1 MSVTNSPGN
10 TGGEFGP
17 WNPGLSST
25 IPQRL
30 LPLSTMFRPENVET
44 GFSEARELADFS
56 GLDPKDTIA
65 FRAERLIVHELLI
78 RVTADLSVP
87 DGPEYEELGINMRG
101 MTARIYDAHVRPRLG
116 DLKTEHE
123 RLAIRARE
131 FITAEL
137 QRLDARDASHRPAS
151 PAKKGLLERILG
163 SRPKTTPPPNPSPN
177 QNTALE
183 AATVRWA
190 GMQDPFEAA
199 CANALATVT
208 SAVVR
213 THGRLPFDKTM
224 IIDLAANFF
233 VNDYGSA
240 RLGSALDPI
249 IEMASK
255 AEGYRYLP
263 TQTKP
268 FVMNVKGASA
278 AGKSTIRPHQRALA
292 KKLGVPWEDFAL
304 VSPDYWRKHLLDYGS
319 LGADYKY
326 GAMLTGHELEIID
339 RKLDRYMAE
348 KADRGTMPHLL
359 IDRFRFDS
367 FRTGDNQDRGSNLLT
382 RFGHTVFMFF
392 MVTPP
397 PLTVERA
404 WKRGL
409 TTGRYKAVDDLLH
422 HNIEAYTGMPALFF
436 SWALSDKKVHYEF
449 LDNDVPKGERPR
461 TIASGWNRRMNV
473 YDVEGLLNIERF
485 KKVDVRASGPG
496 EVYLEGADIPAEN
509 LEFLRQCSERLDEVR
524 FVNPK
529 TGDRYGLIGTDSG
542 AWWDRSLS
550 SCRDEI
556 SDLLEGVVADA
567 EAHPRSDTATGGSD
581 LEDEMNCIIGR
592 LH

>member
-1 MSVTNSPGN
+1 MSVTNGPGD

-44 GFSEARELADFS
+44 GFRQAHELADFS
-56 GLDPKDTIA
+56 GLAPKDTIA

-101 MTARIYDAHVRPRLG
+101 MTARIYEEHVRPRLG
-116 DLKTEHE
+116 SLKSEHE
-123 RLAIRARE
+123 SLVRRARE

-137 QRLDARDASHRPAS
+137 QRLDARDASQEPAS
-151 PAKKGLLERILG
+151 TAKGGLLERWLG
-163 SRPKTTPPPNPSPN
+163 REKKPTQPTPSSN
-177 QNTALE
+177 QNAALE
-183 AATVRWA
+183 AATARWA

-199 CANALATVT
+199 CANALSTVT

-224 IIDLAANFF
+224 IVELATNLF
-233 VNDYGSA
+233 VNEYGSA
-240 RLGSALDPI
+240 QLGSALEPI
-249 IEMASK
+249 IAI
-255 AEGYRYLP
+255 AADTEGYRFLP
-263 TQTKP
+263 AQTKP

-278 AGKSTIRPHQRALA
+278 AGKSTIRPHQRELA

-422 HNIEAYTGMPALFF
+422 HNIEAYTGMPALFL

-496 EVYLEGADIPAEN
+496 EVYQEGADNPAQN
-509 LEFLRQCSERLDEVR
+509 LGFLRQCVERLDQVR
-524 FVNPK
+524 FVDPK
-529 TGDRYGLIGTDSG
+529 SRKRYGLICKDGG
-542 AWWDRSLS
+542 AWLDRSLS
-550 SCRDEI
+550 SCPDEI
-556 SDLLEGVVADA
+556 SDLLE
-567 EAHPRSDTATGGSD
+567 E
-581 LEDEMNCIIGR
+581 
-592 LH
+592 

>member
-1 MSVTNSPGN
+1 MSVTESPGD
-10 TGGEFGP
+10 TGAEFGP

-44 GFSEARELADFS
+44 GFSEARELAAFS

-101 MTARIYDAHVRPRLG
+101 MTARIYDEHVRPQLDG
-116 DLKTEHE
+116 LKTEHE
-123 RLAIRARE
+123 RLVSRARE
-131 FITAEL
+131 FFAAEL
-137 QRLDARDASHRPAS
+137 QRLDQQQAS
-151 PAKKGLLERILG
+151 PGAASTAKSSLLDRLLGRER
-163 SRPKTTPPPNPSPN
+163 KTPSPKAFPDDRA
-177 QNTALE
+177 ALE
-183 AATVRWA
+183 AASARWA
-190 GMQDPFEAA
+190 GMHDPFEAA
-199 CANALATVT
+199 CANALATVVG
-208 SAVVR
+208 AVVR

-224 IIDLAANFF
+224 IVDLAANFF
-233 VNDYGSA
+233 INDYGSA

-249 IEMASK
+249 IETASK
-255 AEGYRYLP
+255 VEGYRYLP
-263 TQTKP
+263 TQTEP

-473 YDVEGLLNIERF
+473 YDVDGLLNIERF
-485 KKVDVRASGPG
+485 KKINVRASGPG
-496 EVYLEGADIPAEN
+496 EVYQEGADILAEN
-509 LEFLRQCSERLDEVR
+509 LEFLRQCSERLDQVR
-524 FVNPK
+524 FVDPK
-529 TGDRYGLIGTDSG
+529 TDERYGLIGTESG

-550 SCRDEI
+550 SCPDEI

-567 EAHPRSDTATGGSD
+567 ATHPRSDTATGGSD
-581 LEDEMNCIIGR
+581 IEDEMNYIIGQ